1 MKQFFN
7 SALLLLVFF
16 AALTACEFEPSGE
29 NFREIAGPDTTK
41 LIQVDLS
48 PFETQYIFTKYTN
61 VNYNLNTFGLK
72 IYNVEFFV
80 DQQSIHQGS
89 EAEGFFVFNPGL
101 YGRGSKI
108 LTMVITTNSNTGS
121 LADLIGAEALVYS
134 QSWNLVLD
142 GDAPDPVEIT
152 SIINDDGVLRLNW
165 SEYKRINFQKY
176 IVYRKFSR
184 NSEPAEIHEIAEY
197 ANPKLRSC
205 NDLSYIGGEATYW
218 VVVQASDQS
227 VESTRKEVSYDYP
240 KLDTAWV
247 AGDSARFVW
256 RKNIFPKAFQKVT
269 ISTMGYSHADQR
281 ELFST
286 EVVNDTSVVLKGL
299 QLGLPATYTFANYSR
314 NEIGLFDQKDQ
325 LRTNLTFSVGKKYPG
340 FGRMLCS
347 NTENSVYL
355 WQNDRISKLDMDSRK
370 IVSSGNCPSFYTWF
384 ISDYDGDIYTNS
396 PFLNRF
402 NKNNLNDS
410 QVFYPENFQI
420 HSFWTTTSISAN
432 NRIAGP
438 IGLYIGYYDITEQ
451 RLIFTEKN
459 TNIGWSIFSPD
470 GKYAFNIQYRSYADK
485 KVIDLYEVTETGLT
499 KIGSLPEENYS
510 TNIWVPEQAHKIMTI
525 AGYQMSTANDDQ
537 VKVSFWDAPAFKKE
551 FEFQAKA
558 GYMTNIDVF
567 SKQIAFWK
575 REPNYY
581 LGRNLFIYN
590 YETGKLIQELN
601 VKSWFDMVS
610 IFRSQVLTS
619 DGMYYDYSK
628 N

>member
-7 SALLLLVFF
+7 SALLLLFFF
-16 AALTACEFEPSGE
+16 AALTACEFEPSGD
-29 NFREIAGPDTTK
+29 NFRDITGPDSTK
-41 LIQVDLS
+41 MIQVDLS
-48 PFETQYIFTKYTN
+48 PFETQYVFTKISN
-61 VNYNLNTFGLK
+61 VNYNLNTFGLT

-80 DQQSIHQGS
+80 DQQSIHQGNQ
-89 EAEGFFVFNPGL
+89 AEGYFDFNPAN
-101 YGRGSKI
+101 YGRGNKT
-108 LTMVITTNSNTGS
+108 LTMVVTTNTNTGS

-165 SEYKRINFQKY
+165 TEYKRINFQKY

-197 ANPKLRSC
+197 ANPKLRTC
-205 NDLSYIGGEATYW
+205 TDLSYIGGEATYW
-218 VVVQASDQS
+218 VVVQASEQS
-227 VESTRKEVSYDYP
+227 VESVRKEVSYDYP

-269 ISTMGYSHADQR
+269 ISRNGYSHAVQR
-281 ELFST
+281 EIFST
-286 EVVNDTSVVLKGL
+286 DNPGDTTIILKNL
-299 QLGLPATYTFANYSR
+299 QIGLPETYTFANYSR

-325 LRTNLTFSVGKKYPG
+325 LRTSVTFSAGKKYPG

-347 NTENSVYL
+347 PTENSVYL
-355 WQNDRISKLDMDSRK
+355 WQDNLISKLDMNTKK

-396 PFLNRF
+396 PNLTRF

-410 QVFYPENFQI
+410 KVFYPENFEI

-438 IGLYIGYYDITEQ
+438 IGLYIGYYDITKQE
-451 RLIFTEKN
+451 LVFTEKN
-459 TNIGWSIFSPD
+459 TNIGWSVFSPD

-485 KVIDLYEVTETGLT
+485 KVIDLYEVTENGLN

-510 TNIWVPEQAHKIMTI
+510 ANIWVPEQPHELMTI
-525 AGYQMSTANDDQ
+525 AGYLMSAGIDDQ
-537 VKVSFWDAPAFKKE
+537 VKVSFWDAPAIKKVS
-551 FEFQAKA
+551 EFQAKA
-558 GYMTNIDVF
+558 GYLTNIDVY
-567 SKQIAFWK
+567 SKQIAFWN
-575 REPNYY
+575 RDPNYNIE
-581 LGRNLFIYN
+581 RNLFIYN
-590 YETGKLIQELN
+590 YETGKPVQELN
-601 VKSWFDMVS
+601 VKSWFDMVY

-619 DGMYYDYSK
+619 DGICYDYSK